1 MYKRIPALLA
11 ALLVLLALAVPVC
24 AQELP
29 DPQMT
34 GSLTLWMAFDGNPLD
49 GGSLTL
55 YRVGELS
62 ISDGNAGF
70 SLVEAL
76 SDGPELSN
84 LDTPNLARTLA
95 ELAQRRSLPPLTT
108 QIEKG
113 SAAFFPLTPGLYVVT
128 QSRSQATEGFDA
140 IQPFLISLPRWE
152 DGTYVYDLTA
162 SPKVP
167 LVPAETTPSEPTPP
181 TEPPTPNPPS
191 PDLPQTGQ
199 LNWPVPVL
207 AVLGMSFFVAGW
219 SLSRGSGRRSHET

>member
-1 MYKRIPALLA
+1 MMYKRIPALLA

-34 GSLTLWMAFDGNPLD
+34 GSLTLWMAFDGDPLE

-55 YRVGELS
+55 YRVGDIS
-62 ISDGNAGF
+62 FSDGNAGF

-84 LDTPNLARTLA
+84 LDNPNLARTLA
-95 ELAQRRSLPPLTT
+95 ELAQRRGLTPLTA

-128 QSRSQATEGFDA
+128 QSRLQATEGFDA

-152 DGTYVYDLTA
+152 EGAYVYDLTA
-162 SPKVP
+162 APKVP
-167 LVPAETTPSEPTPP
+167 LVPQETEPTEPPPP
-181 TEPPTPNPPS
+181 TEPVPPGD

-207 AVLGMSFFVAGW
+207 AVLGMTFFLAGW
-219 SLSRGSGRRSHET
+219 ALCRNSGRKDHAQ

>member
-11 ALLVLLALAVPVC
+11 TLLLLLTLAVPVC

-29 DPQMT
+29 DPQMS
-34 GSLTLWMAFDGNPLD
+34 GSLTLWMAFDSKPLD

-55 YRVGELS
+55 YRVGDLS
-62 ISDGNAGF
+62 VSNGNAGF
-70 SLVEAL
+70 SLVGAL
-76 SDGPELSN
+76 SGGPELSN
-84 LDTPNLARTLA
+84 LDDPKLARTLA
-95 ELAQRRSLPPLTT
+95 DLAQRRGLSPITA

-128 QSRSQATEGFDA
+128 QSRSQATAGFDA

-162 SPKVP
+162 APKVP
-167 LVPAETTPSEPTPP
+167 LVPEETPPSEPTPP
-181 TEPPTPNPPS
+181 TEPPVSPP

-207 AVLGMSFFVAGW
+207 AVLGMSLFVAGW
-219 SLSRGSGRRSHET
+219 SLCRTSGRRSHET